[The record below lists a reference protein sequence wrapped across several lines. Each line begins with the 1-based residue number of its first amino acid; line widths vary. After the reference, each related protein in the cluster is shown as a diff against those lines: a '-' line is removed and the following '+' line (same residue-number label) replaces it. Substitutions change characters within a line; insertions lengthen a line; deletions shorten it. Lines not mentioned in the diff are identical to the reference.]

1 MKNLPLLALVML
13 VWGCA
18 PASLDSFFYAPVT
31 TDDYKLSTAIIPR
44 FEERTTTTV
53 DGVTLHYIFVPGTNA
68 VTLIYCHGQG
78 GDISDSWP
86 RIELLS
92 PLGYNLVIFDYR
104 GFGRSSGSPTESG
117 IVVDEQTLYDAVVT
131 TTGADAR
138 KLVYYGRSFGGATC
152 IDLATHK
159 PPAVLVEESTF
170 TSVDALVHDGA
181 YVDLPR
187 TFIARSKWDSLGKMA
202 LLGGVPFLAMHG
214 LADYYVQ
221 PKYSMQL
228 AAAHSGTTK
237 LLLVDGADHGSV
249 PDKLGID
256 TYLQTVDQF
265 VRAAITLP

>member
-1 MKNLPLLALVML
+1 MALALVIV

-18 PASLDSFFYAPVT
+18 PASLDPFFYAPVT
-31 TDDYKLSTAIIPR
+31 TDDYKLSTEVIPR
-44 FEERTTTTV
+44 FDERTTTTI
-53 DGVTLHYIFVPGTNA
+53 DGVTLHYIFVAGSSA

-78 GDISDSWP
+78 GDISDSWA
-86 RIELLS
+86 RIELLY

-117 IVVDEQTLYDAVVT
+117 IVIDEQTIYDAVVT
-131 TTGADAR
+131 TPGVDAR
-138 KLVYYGRSFGGATC
+138 QLVYYGRSFGGATC

-187 TFIARSKWDSLGKMA
+187 AFIVDSKWDSLSKMA
-202 LLGGVPFLAMHG
+202 LLGRVPFLAMHG

-228 AAAHSGTTK
+228 AAAHQGKTQ
-237 LLLVDGADHGSV
+237 LVLVPGADHGDV

-256 TYLQTVDQF
+256 QYLSTVDQF
-265 VRAAITLP
+265 VRATLP